1 MNENPVKKLQALGQ
15 SVWLDNLS
23 RNLLNSGQ
31 LKKWVDSGVTGITSN
46 PTIFQKALAGSRDYD
61 DSLRVFLAKG
71 IRDDRELFFHLAIED
86 ISRAADLLWPV
97 YEATGG
103 RDGYVSIEVSPDLA
117 YDSEKT
123 IAEAKHLFSTIGKK
137 NILIK
142 VPATPQGVPA
152 IEKLTADGVNV
163 NVTLLFSVKRYEEIA
178 WAYIRALEKRSA
190 RGLPIGGIASVA
202 SFFVSRVDTLI
213 DKLLETRQ
221 ASSRSEAEKSKL
233 KSLLGQAAVANAR
246 VAYQKYREIFGGPR
260 FRDLKGARIQRIL
273 WGSTG
278 TKNPAYSDVKYV
290 DELFELSSHKAHF
303 RWFGIAD
310 SKVQQNLT
318 IILEPNLFDPQI
330 AMWGVYPDQ
339 SRNRLIF
346 TGNGEKGV
354 GMPLSDWGFEFS
366 ENMPQDILDAILK
379 ARGDGDSTLE
389 DEEYRKRLQDKFGNR

>member
-31 LKKWVDSGVTGITSN
+31 LKKWIDAGVTGITSN
-46 PTIFQKALAGSRDYD
+46 PTIFQKAIAGSRDYD
-61 DSLRVFLAKG
+61 DSLRVRLAKG
-71 IRDDRELFFHLAIED
+71 IHDDRELFFHLAIED

-97 YEATGG
+97 YQSTGG

-117 YDSEKT
+117 YDTEKT
-123 IAEAKHLFSTIGKK
+123 IAEANHLFSTIGKK

-152 IEKLTADGVNV
+152 IERLISEGVNV

-178 WAYIRALEKRSA
+178 WAYIRGLEKRAASGRSIA
-190 RGLPIGGIASVA
+190 DIASVA

-221 ASSRSEAEKSKL
+221 ALSRSEVEKSKL
-233 KSLLGQAAVANAR
+233 KGFLGKAAVANACI
-246 VAYQKYREIFGGPR
+246 AYKKYREIFGGKR
-260 FRDLKGARIQRIL
+260 FRALKGARIQRIL

-290 DELFELSSHKAHF
+290 EELI
-303 RWFGIAD
+303 GPD
-310 SKVQQNLT
+310 SINT
-318 IILEPNLFDPQI
+318 IP
-330 AMWGVYPDQ
+330 
-339 SRNRLIF
+339 
-346 TGNGEKGV
+346 
-354 GMPLSDWGFEFS
+354 
-366 ENMPQDILDAILK
+366 
-379 ARGDGDSTLE
+379 DSTLKAFM
-389 DEEYRKRLQDKFGNR
+389 DHGNPRATIAGNLTAAENLFPALAAFQIDIDQVAKQLENEGVKLFADSFDSLLKDIREKKNSLAS